1 VLYRWCYTLPVPTS
15 RARHTFTETP
25 PVERALHRLRS
36 IDPSARIDFK
46 ELVILGAQAKT
57 AQLERAG
64 AGGADRRRA
73 LVDEFLAL
81 RADDRLDAGAGLA
94 LHESGWTRA
103 E

>member
-1 VLYRWCYTLPVPTS
+1 MPTS

-25 PVERALHRLRS
+25 PVERALRRLRS
-36 IDPSARIDFK
+36 IEPGARIDFK

-64 AGGADRRRA
+64 GGDTERRRA
-73 LVDEFLAL
+73 LVEEFLAL
-81 RADDRLDAGAGLA
+81 RASHGLDADAGLA
-94 LHESGWTRA
+94 LHESGWARG